1 VNSVDIEEEPIVGTT
16 ATAPFAVHRPVR
28 GDGPPVWLLH
38 GVYADHALWRAVWER
53 LDGPDVTALDAPGHG
68 TAPRLDPL
76 PSIDALAEEL
86 AAQLPGPV
94 LLAGHSWG
102 GMLALRLAVRHP
114 ELVRGLLLANTPLL
128 AVRGAGRWGFTA
140 QRALLAAGFPLGAYG
155 RLAAAALYGEEHR
168 RRHPGVVDATRAA
181 VRGLGR
187 RGTREVLRRVLLE
200 PPDAVELLRSVPAPT
215 TVLVGADDYA
225 GTPDVRARV
234 RATGHEVQVH
244 PGGHMG
250 PAEAPEHVARA
261 LRDLVRAAVR

>member
-1 VNSVDIEEEPIVGTT
+1 VGTT

-38 GVYADHALWRAVWER
+38 GVYADHALWRPVWER
-53 LDGPDVTALDAPGHG
+53 LDGLDVTALDAPGHG

-76 PSIDALAEEL
+76 PPLDALAEDL

-102 GMLALRLAVRHP
+102 GMLALRVAVRHP
-114 ELVRGLLLANTPLL
+114 GLVRGLVLVNTPLL
-128 AVRGAGRWGFTA
+128 AVRGTGRLGFAA

-155 RLAAAALYGEEHR
+155 RLAAGALYGAEHR
-168 RRHPGVVDATRAA
+168 RRRPGVVGATQAA
-181 VRGLGR
+181 VRGLDR
-187 RGTREVLRRVLLE
+187 RGTRDVLRRVLLE
-200 PPDAVELLRSVPAPT
+200 PVDAVELLRSVTAPT
-215 TVLVGADDYA
+215 AVLAGADDYA
-225 GTPDVRARV
+225 GAPGVRARV
-234 RATGHEVQVH
+234 RAAGHEVQVH

-261 LRDLVRAAVR
+261 LLDLARAAVR